1 MVGIPENDEDFGQT
15 LGYWGVPPGPF
26 LMVPI
31 LGPYTLRDGIGDI
44 VDTGATSYAYFN
56 LFWMDVV
63 GLNNAETA
71 GASIGLKGLELLNL
85 RAIYLEEI
93 EGSRRDAFDY
103 YIFVRNA
110 FLQNRRAKILD
121 QMDEPVVDEHGLY
134 FDDDD
139 FDPDEEEDYDDF

>member
-1 MVGIPENDEDFGQT
+1 
-15 LGYWGVPPGPF
+15 
-26 LMVPI
+26 
-31 LGPYTLRDGIGDI
+31 
-44 VDTGATSYAYFN
+44 
-56 LFWMDVV
+56 MDVV
-63 GLNNAETA
+63 GLNSAETA

-121 QMDEPVVDEHGLY
+121 QTDEPVVDEHELY

-139 FDPDEEEDYDDF
+139 FEPDEEEDYDDF